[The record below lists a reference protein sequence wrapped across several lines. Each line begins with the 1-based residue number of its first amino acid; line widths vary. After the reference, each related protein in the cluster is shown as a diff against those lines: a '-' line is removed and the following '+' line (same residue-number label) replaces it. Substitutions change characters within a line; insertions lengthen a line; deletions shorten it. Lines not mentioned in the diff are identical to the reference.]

1 MREGDQRRIRKRE
14 GRKREEEHGPGRS
27 REEAELLQVLLLAHE
42 SERRLGLGNRGGGG
56 WRIWIS
62 VGVGRLGKT
71 RKEGGAGGWLDFWI
85 GEDPEEEGTR
95 RVAALGR
102 GWMGQDP

>member
-1 MREGDQRRIRKRE
+1 VRRSQAALLLRDR
-14 GRKREEEHGPGRS
+14 GSPARAPGR
-27 REEAELLQVLLLAHE
+27 VLAHE